1 MKKQTDKELAKEL
14 HYKYEEFA
22 EQEKWK
28 TNYFCN
34 KMPFDSL
41 PIKNQRVML
50 KMADLVNNKIKESQ
64 KGMIK
69 IEDIKQIM
77 YGKID
82 WIKVFKDAYENRKTS
97 WNEVGYIREW
107 RNATDEILFALW
119 HQLEVKLKEMENKQ

>member
-1 MKKQTDKELAKEL
+1 MTTDKENNHLEDWEESIVELAKEL

-22 EQEKWK
+22 EQEKWS

-50 KMADLVNNKIKESQ
+50 RMADLVNSKFKESQ

-69 IEDIKQIM
+69 IEDVKKWFSKLP
-77 YGKID
+77 YD
-82 WIKVFKDAYENRKTS
+82 NTLKT
-97 WNEVGYIREW
+97 G
-107 RNATDEILFALW
+107 
-119 HQLEVKLKEMENKQ
+119 EVKRWIITKEDIKKLIGEKE